1 MVYKNSKMYCN
12 NCGKR
17 GHVFKV
23 CRDPIISCGLILIN
37 NPKLP
42 IEFPLE
48 VLMVKRKDSMAY
60 TEFLRGKY
68 DINEPEYIRKLLSN
82 MTSEEHLKLSS
93 QTFEEL
99 WTMHWGDDTG
109 HSKEYETSLV
119 KFETLNFT
127 ELLKDIQGY
136 SESEW
141 GFPKGR
147 RARHESDLD
156 CAIREF
162 SEETNIPRTSYT
174 ICSNLILKEQ
184 FSGTNGIPY
193 SHIYFVA
200 LKKEDVVFNEL
211 TPMQEKEIS
220 DISWKTLQEC
230 HSLIRPHY
238 SQRKELL
245 DSLERIVNT
254 FNT

>member
-1 MVYKNSKMYCN
+1 MYCN

-37 NPKLP
+37 NSKLP
-42 IEFPLE
+42 IENPLE

-68 DINEPEYIRKLLSN
+68 TIDDVDYLKKLFSN
-82 MTSEEHLKLSS
+82 MTSQEHLKLNLY
-93 QTFEEL
+93 TFEYL

-119 KFETLNFT
+119 KFNSLNFK

-184 FSGTNGIPY
+184 FTGTNGIPY
-193 SHIYFVA
+193 SHIYFIA
-200 LKKEDVVFNEL
+200 LKKEDIVFNEL
-211 TPMQEKEIS
+211 TLMQEKEIS
-220 DISWKTLQEC
+220 DISWKTLKEC

-245 DSLERIVNT
+245 NSLERIVNT

>member
-37 NPKLP
+37 NSKLP
-42 IEFPLE
+42 IENPLE

-68 DINEPEYIRKLLSN
+68 TIDDVDYLKKLFSN
-82 MTSEEHLKLSS
+82 MTSQEHLKLNLY
-93 QTFEEL
+93 TFEYL

-119 KFETLNFT
+119 KFNSLNFK

-184 FSGTNGIPY
+184 FTGTNGIPY
-193 SHIYFVA
+193 SHIYFIA
-200 LKKEDVVFNEL
+200 LKKEDIVFNEL
-211 TPMQEKEIS
+211 TLMQEKEIS
-220 DISWKTLQEC
+220 DISWKTLKEC

-245 DSLERIVNT
+245 NSLERIVNT